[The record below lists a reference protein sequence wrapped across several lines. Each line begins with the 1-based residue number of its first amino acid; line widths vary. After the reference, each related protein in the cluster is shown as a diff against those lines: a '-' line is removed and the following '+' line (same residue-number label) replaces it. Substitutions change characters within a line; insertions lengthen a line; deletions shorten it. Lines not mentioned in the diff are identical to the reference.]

1 MKGSFKDSC
10 WLPHCLG
17 DEMLLS
23 LLPRK
28 HRWEGF
34 LATSTLVNRGLFPEL
49 HALLFQMEKFSL
61 HNHYQQISHKVFRHL
76 SLTLTPYD
84 EARSRLPKGKYHV
97 VFSSHSQEQFQREP
111 VFNFLLWFPFG
122 HAEEPLKDVSL
133 GVLDAKEKD
142 LPAQPWRDSD
152 TSHGLNPSRISAPS
166 S

>member
-84 EARSRLPKGKYHV
+84 EARSV
-97 VFSSHSQEQFQREP
+97 CQRENIMS
-111 VFNFLLWFPFG
+111 FSLLTAKNNFKGSLFLISCFG
-122 HAEEPLKDVSL
+122 FHLAMLRSP
-133 GVLDAKEKD
+133 
-142 LPAQPWRDSD
+142 
-152 TSHGLNPSRISAPS
+152 
-166 S
+166 